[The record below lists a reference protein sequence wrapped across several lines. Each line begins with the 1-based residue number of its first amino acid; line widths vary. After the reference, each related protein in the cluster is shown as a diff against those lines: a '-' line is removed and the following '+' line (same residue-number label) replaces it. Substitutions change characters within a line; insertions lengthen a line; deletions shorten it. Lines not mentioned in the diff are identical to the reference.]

1 MKRQQFLMAGML
13 FLSAIGALTVKAHVN
28 RLPTV
33 YGKLGGQCQAL
44 CTTSIGP
51 VCGMTSDDGLYYAG
65 GTCATRFTGIC
76 YSIPT
81 N

>member
-1 MKRQQFLMAGML
+1 MAGML

-33 YGKLGGQCQAL
+33 YGKFAGQCQAL
-44 CTTSIGP
+44 CSASPNAI
-51 VCGMTSDDGLYYAG
+51 CGMLSDDGVYYTAG
-65 GTCATRFTGIC
+65 NCATRFTGIN
-76 YSIPT
+76 YAIPT

>member
-1 MKRQQFLMAGML
+1 MAGML

-33 YGKLGGQCQAL
+33 YGKVGGQCLAL
-44 CTTSIGP
+44 CTTSAGAL
-51 VCGMTSDDGLYYAG
+51 CNFASDDGLYYTG
-65 GTCATRFTGIC
+65 GTCATRYTGINF
-76 YSIPT
+76 SIPT